1 MNIII
6 IMSGGVGNRFGAN
19 IPKQYCLL
27 KGRPVIDYVIDAA
40 KASKKADK
48 VVVVADPS
56 CISMS
61 KELENSGFDFAVNG
75 KERLDSLKSA
85 FDHINANYPECT
97 GIIILDAVAPFVT
110 GKLIDDYF
118 DKVEEGYDAVI
129 TCQKITGALGN
140 YEYDP
145 LDREKYYMTQSPE
158 AFRFKTLMP
167 YFRTDFPSQELAWQ
181 MPRETKKYLNFDFKD
196 NLKLTYDFQLR
207 YAEYLM
213 EYLKDKV

>member
-19 IPKQYCLL
+19 IPKQYCEL

-56 CISMS
+56 CISLS
-61 KELENSGFDFAVNG
+61 RALENSGFDFAVNG

-85 FDHINANYPECT
+85 FDHITENYPECE

-110 GKLIDDYF
+110 GALIDDYF
-118 DKVEEGYDAVI
+118 EKLGEYDAVI

-140 YEYDP
+140 YEFDP

-213 EYLKDKV
+213 EYLDSKA